1 MLHVS
6 FLVVRTN
13 LIFDIYFIL
22 MCSLTVTGGSGVLS
36 YELKRQY
43 PDMKVYLNDQDHV
56 IKIAKEHF
64 YEGNEHL
71 NINFL
76 PGKSLFCFYCISMT
90 LKPR

>member
-1 MLHVS
+1 MKS
-6 FLVVRTN
+6 YFACNFLVVRTN
-13 LIFDIYFIL
+13 LIFDRNESIYFIL
-22 MCSLTVTGGSGVLS
+22 MFSLTLIGGSGVLS

-64 YEGNEHL
+64 YKGNEHL

-76 PGKSLFCFYCISMT
+76 PGKIDFIMF
-90 LKPR
+90 